1 MSQLSTENAWGT
13 FPGSFQLG
21 LILSEIIPVPI
32 PVMLMPI
39 SRRENGFLK
48 KKKKKKSELIQP
60 VLLEIVAKWIF
71 AFQI

>member
-48 KKKKKKSELIQP
+48 KKKKKSELIQP
-60 VLLEIVAKWIF
+60 VLLEIVAKWRF